1 MGLGL
6 DLETRKILAKDAADI
21 ITELINP
28 LVPGASVLKAVAK
41 TGLDLRSKLCEGDE
55 IKFSEIKQI
64 CKKRMPDLSDK
75 YQGIVSAAADICL
88 KSVDV
93 ITNPYRPKELAAHLT
108 KQYICQHPA
117 QFSDEELG
125 QINSFLPSVLE
136 YAICELNERISRNP
150 SFLSEWRTATNSRIH
165 DIETHQ
171 KERDKIISSHES
183 RMTKYEQQPGSVYEY
198 HSEYL
203 RKWDDTLFLDSEKKL
218 KDVYLLPD
226 YQYYDYGDSDESAD
240 ECGAVTPDDSVRC
253 CDLANQLQRVV
264 TQSNDLEKR
273 MLVILGHPGAG
284 KSTLITYLLNNCD
297 YLSNRQIRVYRFS
310 SFEKVDWNG
319 KSENIPLHM
328 LCEMGLNKEHLS
340 NSLLILD
347 GLDEATMRSGH
358 VELLNEIYQQW
369 AKAREIIDFSLVI
382 TCRRNRIDSLDDLQM
397 RYILLCPFDAS
408 QIETFASKYWEKPIS
423 GFCENELKI
432 LNRINSDSGH
442 LFHAMGIPLIL
453 YMTLALKI
461 NLSRETGLCD
471 IYNEIF
477 SVEDNR
483 TSIYYRRYDRPHQIT
498 CNEAAQ
504 IHCFSKKIAQL
515 IWEFNP
521 SEGTVDCERYEPI
534 ANKIVE
540 QNGTTGLRDLLIG
553 QYFMEGK
560 NGTQLL
566 FVHRSMYEYFI
577 ALSFYD
583 HIARLVSSGFT
594 PKELYQEVSFDGG
607 PNKLT
612 QFTNLLG
619 MQNLS
624 SFPDIQGHLSQMLKK
639 SPLGTL
645 GWWHE
650 FFSQFLNFGLANAAW
665 GRSKSGVRGL
675 SEELTRFYNLL
686 WLVKEQLS
694 SLGESA
700 PFALCKNLEKS
711 IYFRIPYDSQKD
723 LQDLILDGIKLPCQN
738 FCGARLRRLHMA
750 ESILSYA
757 DFSEASLNSANF
769 RSSKMEQCDFSR
781 ADLTGADLSLA
792 NLEHSQFD
800 SAILSHTNF
809 RGANL
814 TGAHFSY
821 ANLSH
826 ADFSEA
832 ILDGAIFTNATIENA
847 IFDKASMQRV
857 NLNHQSIKSTSF
869 KSAILTES
877 SLEGIHVSDN
887 TSMQNA
893 IMTSCNLSYSD
904 FEKINL
910 AFVTFENAQILSAY
924 LCGCNLQG
932 ANLSQADLSDSH
944 LRHADLNNSIL
955 RKAILDNADISGAD
969 LTNADLRGAYLT
981 HTTLYHANLYKV
993 KADQHMFNSA
1003 IFDSDDWTH
1012 WEIEYPNITNSNEA
1026 SQVEN
1031 TSILADLDWIPGDD
1045 GSRINWCELKIY
1057 EKLCTDFEESD
1068 EPYE

>member
-1 MGLGL
+1 MERVCEKTLWQMGLIVIALCVGCSWERASNVSE
-6 DLETRKILAKDAADI
+6 DRIQWGSETR
-21 ITELINP
+21 
-28 LVPGASVLKAVAK
+28 
-41 TGLDLRSKLCEGDE
+41 
-55 IKFSEIKQI
+55 
-64 CKKRMPDLSDK
+64 
-75 YQGIVSAAADICL
+75 
-88 KSVDV
+88 
-93 ITNPYRPKELAAHLT
+93 
-108 KQYICQHPA
+108 
-117 QFSDEELG
+117 
-125 QINSFLPSVLE
+125 
-136 YAICELNERISRNP
+136 
-150 SFLSEWRTATNSRIH
+150 
-165 DIETHQ
+165 
-171 KERDKIISSHES
+171 
-183 RMTKYEQQPGSVYEY
+183 
-198 HSEYL
+198 
-203 RKWDDTLFLDSEKKL
+203 
-218 KDVYLLPD
+218 
-226 YQYYDYGDSDESAD
+226 
-240 ECGAVTPDDSVRC
+240 
-253 CDLANQLQRVV
+253 
-264 TQSNDLEKR
+264 
-273 MLVILGHPGAG
+273 
-284 KSTLITYLLNNCD
+284 D
-297 YLSNRQIRVYRFS
+297 YLSYEEYFSQQRLYDYAEDVFSGWSLQDADISYDGTVLRLTDSKGTPMRDIATLKGYLFQTADKSWIYGISEASELVRVSYS
-310 SFEKVDWNG
+310 G
-319 KSENIPLHM
+319 KIETLFADRT
-328 LCEMGLNKEHLS
+328 GLLRSLAEKEHAPIYLADGCTLFFLAGTDEGIGIYRLYLPNKQADVLYSSIPRNALRLRLEPPPS
-340 NSLLILD
+340 NV
-347 GLDEATMRSGH
+347 EAVWDTGDVLFFARYE
-358 VELLNEIYQQW
+358 ELLNTSSGYAPETMGEDECIGML
-369 AKAREIIDFSLVI
+369 E
-382 TCRRNRIDSLDDLQM
+382 LDEK
-397 RYILLCPFDAS
+397 RYSA
-408 QIETFASKYWEKPIS
+408 QA
-423 GFCENELKI
+423 
-432 LNRINSDSGH
+432 H
-442 LFHAMGIPLIL
+442 
-453 YMTLALKI
+453 
-461 NLSRETGLCD
+461 
-471 IYNEIF
+471 
-477 SVEDNR
+477 
-483 TSIYYRRYDRPHQIT
+483 YDRPHQIT

-665 GRSKSGVRGL
+665 GRSKSGVSGL

-757 DFSEASLNSANF
+757 DFSEASLNFANF

-1068 EPYE
+1068 KPYE

>member
-1 MGLGL
+1 M
-6 DLETRKILAKDAADI
+6 
-21 ITELINP
+21 
-28 LVPGASVLKAVAK
+28 
-41 TGLDLRSKLCEGDE
+41 
-55 IKFSEIKQI
+55 
-64 CKKRMPDLSDK
+64 
-75 YQGIVSAAADICL
+75 
-88 KSVDV
+88 
-93 ITNPYRPKELAAHLT
+93 
-108 KQYICQHPA
+108 
-117 QFSDEELG
+117 
-125 QINSFLPSVLE
+125 
-136 YAICELNERISRNP
+136 
-150 SFLSEWRTATNSRIH
+150 
-165 DIETHQ
+165 
-171 KERDKIISSHES
+171 
-183 RMTKYEQQPGSVYEY
+183 
-198 HSEYL
+198 
-203 RKWDDTLFLDSEKKL
+203 LF
-218 KDVYLLPD
+218 
-226 YQYYDYGDSDESAD
+226 
-240 ECGAVTPDDSVRC
+240 
-253 CDLANQLQRVV
+253 
-264 TQSNDLEKR
+264 
-273 MLVILGHPGAG
+273 
-284 KSTLITYLLNNCD
+284 
-297 YLSNRQIRVYRFS
+297 
-310 SFEKVDWNG
+310 
-319 KSENIPLHM
+319 
-328 LCEMGLNKEHLS
+328 
-340 NSLLILD
+340 
-347 GLDEATMRSGH
+347 
-358 VELLNEIYQQW
+358 
-369 AKAREIIDFSLVI
+369 
-382 TCRRNRIDSLDDLQM
+382 
-397 RYILLCPFDAS
+397 
-408 QIETFASKYWEKPIS
+408 
-423 GFCENELKI
+423 
-432 LNRINSDSGH
+432 
-442 LFHAMGIPLIL
+442 
-453 YMTLALKI
+453 
-461 NLSRETGLCD
+461 
-471 IYNEIF
+471 
-477 SVEDNR
+477 
-483 TSIYYRRYDRPHQIT
+483 
-498 CNEAAQ
+498 
-504 IHCFSKKIAQL
+504 KKIAQL

-665 GRSKSGVRGL
+665 GRSKSGVSGL

-757 DFSEASLNSANF
+757 DFSEASLNFANF

-857 NLNHQSIKSTSF
+857 NLNHQSIKS
-869 KSAILTES
+869 
-877 SLEGIHVSDN
+877 
-887 TSMQNA
+887 
-893 IMTSCNLSYSD
+893 
-904 FEKINL
+904 
-910 AFVTFENAQILSAY
+910 
-924 LCGCNLQG
+924 
-932 ANLSQADLSDSH
+932 
-944 LRHADLNNSIL
+944 
-955 RKAILDNADISGAD
+955 
-969 LTNADLRGAYLT
+969 
-981 HTTLYHANLYKV
+981 
-993 KADQHMFNSA
+993 
-1003 IFDSDDWTH
+1003 
-1012 WEIEYPNITNSNEA
+1012 EY
-1026 SQVEN
+1026 
-1031 TSILADLDWIPGDD
+1031 
-1045 GSRINWCELKIY
+1045 
-1057 EKLCTDFEESD
+1057 
-1068 EPYE
+1068 